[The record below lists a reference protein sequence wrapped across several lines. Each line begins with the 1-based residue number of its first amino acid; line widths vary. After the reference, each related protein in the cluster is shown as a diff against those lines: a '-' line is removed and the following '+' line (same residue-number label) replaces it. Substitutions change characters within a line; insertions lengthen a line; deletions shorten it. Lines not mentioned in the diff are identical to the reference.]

1 MEPTSKTLDEIDEAR
16 EKEDIQKLEAVF
28 FVSAR
33 FLTMQEL
40 ISLTDL
46 NPIIIQE
53 LIEKLQDKYDAQDSA
68 IEIIEKNS
76 MWKMDVRS
84 QYHNI
89 INKLAGGESEFS
101 KAEQETLGIIAFKQ
115 PIKQSVIIKIR
126 GNKAYDHI
134 KKFADIGLLKKKK
147 TGHTHELT
155 LSDDFYDYFAFQ
167 ETERKQEVRRSTQEC
182 GDRKSATHST
192 ESNGGEGSS
201 QESLKINNPEN

>member
-1 MEPTSKTLDEIDEAR
+1 MEPTSRTIDEIDEAR
-16 EKEDIQKLEAVF
+16 EKEDIRKLEAVF

-33 FLTMQEL
+33 FLNMQEL
-40 ISLTDL
+40 VSLTDL
-46 NPIIIQE
+46 NPIIIHE
-53 LIEKLQDKYDAQDSA
+53 LIEKIQEKYDAQDSA
-68 IEIIEKNS
+68 IEIIEKNN
-76 MWKMDVRS
+76 MWKMDVRP

-101 KAEQETLGIIAFKQ
+101 RAEQETLGIIAFKQ

-167 ETERKQEVRRSTQEC
+167 EA
-182 GDRKSATHST
+182 DRKSATHST
-192 ESNGGEGSS
+192 ESNVGEGSS